1 MDLQSWAAFAAIFAA
16 LVANFAMTSRRFD
29 KLDAKIDAVDSKLD
43 AKIDGVDSKL
53 DAKIDGLDSKLDAKI
68 DGLESKLEAKID
80 NLRTEL
86 REEMAAGFNRIDAR
100 LTMIE
105 QRTFDL
111 STRLPPTP
119 PAPVARQA

>member
-43 AKIDGVDSKL
+43 AKIDGV
-53 DAKIDGLDSKLDAKI
+53 DSKLDAKI